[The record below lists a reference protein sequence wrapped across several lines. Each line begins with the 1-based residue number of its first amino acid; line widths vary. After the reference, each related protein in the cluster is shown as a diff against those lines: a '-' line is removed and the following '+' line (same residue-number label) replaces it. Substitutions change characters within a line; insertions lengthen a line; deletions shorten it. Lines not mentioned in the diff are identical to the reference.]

1 MAFDFEKNLSVIAR
15 SVASMDMSCYG
26 SLVEDCLD
34 ALKAGRRIIVSG
46 LGKNVPVCEKFVS
59 SMRSVGLDAAFIHTS
74 DAFHGDLGIVKEGDV
89 VIILSK
95 SGKTPESLHL
105 ADKLKTRKVI
115 SWAMTFENEPSFST
129 KVDKSI
135 TLSLEQEGG
144 PWNIMPMNST
154 IVYLFIL
161 QGIVIDLVNRLG
173 IKLKDFKTNHPG
185 GE

>member
-105 ADKLKTRKVI
+105 
-115 SWAMTFENEPSFST
+115 
-129 KVDKSI
+129 
-135 TLSLEQEGG
+135 EQEGG

-185 GE
+185 GGIGQKLLDLQSWNN